1 ANRRRAVNLELHRQR
16 AVRGFE
22 DRDLL
27 LVDVVR
33 ARDAIL
39 AVRTLGGF
47 LPDQRADTGRLLRVD
62 SDLGRD
68 RRESIPGAS
77 ERWQGDE
84 DQCEG
89 EEAFH
94 GQSPWWR
101 DHLRRGAPTKTRRFA
116 IMGGFGVEL

>member
-1 ANRRRAVNLELHRQR
+1 MNLELHRQR

-22 DRDLL
+22 YRDLL
-27 LVDVVR
+27 SVDVVR

-62 SDLGRD
+62 GDLGRD
-68 RRESIPGAS
+68 GCKPVPGTG
-77 ERWQGDE
+77 EGWQGGE

-89 EEAFH
+89 EEACH

-101 DHLRRGAPTKTRRFA
+101 DHLRRAARTKTRRFA